1 MTTNLGLGVGVQ
13 RRDHGLGVGDLAATN
28 PLDGGD
34 LGRRRHVV
42 DGDAGVVRRVF
53 GGDLMA
59 GRTRRSRQ
67 AKVESRSIEVGGSL
81 QTVSMRITAE
91 QLGVELSPKTLG
103 TE

>member
-1 MTTNLGLGVGVQ
+1 VTTNLGLGVGVQ

-34 LGRRRHVV
+34 LGRRRHVA

-53 GGDLMA
+53 VGDLVA
-59 GRTRRSRQ
+59 ARLDL
-67 AKVESRSIEVGGSL
+67 RSIAVGGFL
-81 QTVSMRITAE
+81 QTVSMRVTAE
-91 QLGVELSPKTLG
+91 QLGAESSPKILG

>member
-1 MTTNLGLGVGVQ
+1 VTTDLGLGVGVQ

-53 GGDLMA
+53 VGDLVA
-59 GRTRRSRQ
+59 ARLDLG
-67 AKVESRSIEVGGSL
+67 SIAVGGSL
-81 QTVSMRITAE
+81 QTVSMRVTPE
-91 QLGVELSPKTLG
+91 QLGVESSLKILG

>member
-34 LGRRRHVV
+34 LARRRHVV

-53 GGDLMA
+53 VGDLVA
-59 GRTRRSRQ
+59 ARLD
-67 AKVESRSIEVGGSL
+67 SRSIAVGGTL
-81 QTVSMRITAE
+81 QTVSMRVTAE
-91 QLGVELSPKTLG
+91 QLRAESSLKILS